1 MREIN
6 AKLLDKL
13 VLGTAQIGSKYG
25 ITNSQAISKK
35 EIKEIFNFCK
45 INNINRIDTATSY
58 SQSENIIG
66 KHINDDWII
75 NTKLPKIPDDI
86 IDIYT
91 FVRNKANDSIKRLN
105 IKNINCLF
113 VHNSET
119 LFSKNSDEV
128 YKSLLLLKKE
138 KIVKKIGISIYTPK
152 ELDKILGYYD
162 FDYIQIPINILNQ
175 SFADK
180 NNLKKIESN
189 NILIQARSIFLQGLL
204 LVEEKK
210 LPIKFT
216 NEKKI
221 WKIWYEWINDHNLNK
236 LDICLSFVL
245 NFNEIKEIVFGIG
258 NFQNLVEIAYSSNKK
273 IPYFPIELIDQN
285 SKILDPR
292 LW

>member
-1 MREIN
+1 MRKIN
-6 AKLLDKL
+6 TKLLDKL

-25 ITNSQAISKK
+25 ITNSQVISNN

-45 INNINRIDTATSY
+45 INNINRIDTAASY
-58 SQSENIIG
+58 TQSENIIG

-75 NTKLPKIPDDI
+75 NTKLPNIPNDI

-91 FVRNKANDSIKRLN
+91 FILNKVNDSIKRLN
-105 IKNINCLF
+105 IRSINCLF

-119 LFSKNSDEV
+119 LFSKNSDKV
-128 YKSLLLLKKE
+128 YKSLLLLKK
-138 KIVKKIGISIYTPK
+138 KKLIKKIGISVYTPK
-152 ELDKILGYYD
+152 ELDKVLGYYE
-162 FDYIQIPINILNQ
+162 FDYIQIPINIFNQ
-175 SFADK
+175 SFVNN
-180 NNLKKIESN
+180 NNLKKLASN

-210 LPIKFT
+210 LPTKLT

-236 LDICLSFVL
+236 LDVCLSFVL
-245 NFNEIKEIVFGIG
+245 SFNEIKEIIFGIG
-258 NFQNLVEIAYSSNKK
+258 NFQNLVEIAHSKNKK